1 MFNYLIIFSAQYLY
15 LLVILI
21 ATIYFFFLPRNRQKD
36 LIILTVTGLPFIYLA
51 SRAAAYFYFDPRP
64 FVAGH
69 FMPLIPH
76 TPDNGFPS
84 DHALLT
90 SAIAAIIFF
99 YNKKVSRILW
109 LLAVIV
115 GASRVLAGVHN
126 WIDVIGAIIL
136 SAAIA
141 SLAEYWLLN
150 SKIISYKK

>member
-1 MFNYLIIFSAQYLY
+1 MLNDLIIFSARYLY

-36 LIILTVTGLPFIYLA
+36 LIILMVIALPCIYLA
-51 SRAAAYFYFDPRP
+51 SRAASYFYFDPRP
-64 FVAGH
+64 FVTGH
-69 FMPLIPH
+69 FLPLIPH
-76 TPDNGFPS
+76 ASDNGFPS

-90 SAIAAIIFF
+90 SAIAAVIFF
-99 YNKKVSRILW
+99 YNKKVSSILW
-109 LLAVIV
+109 LLAVMV
-115 GASRVLAGVHN
+115 GASRVLVGIHN

-141 SLAEYWLLN
+141 SLAEYWLLH